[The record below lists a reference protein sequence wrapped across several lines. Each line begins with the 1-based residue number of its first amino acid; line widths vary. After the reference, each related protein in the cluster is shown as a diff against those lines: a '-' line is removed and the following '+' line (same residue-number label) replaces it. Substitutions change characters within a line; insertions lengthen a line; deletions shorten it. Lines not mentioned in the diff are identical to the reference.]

1 MKLVDAKKCELL
13 LEKMDVLKEVTSVLA
28 QTN

>member
-1 MKLVDAKKCELL
+1 VDAKKCELL
-13 LEKMDVLKEVTSVLA
+13 LAEMDVLMDVTSVLA